1 MAREQGTFKQLLEE
15 AKTFVNKVYDPNP
28 PQIFYQ
34 MSYPME
40 ELEELEPSFSEILFE
55 FIKEKVKYSYNWLQ
69 KHNCTFGPF
78 AIALYGIMT
87 PEDEKEIVKI
97 VKSKVSK

>member
-1 MAREQGTFKQLLEE
+1 MDVRE
-15 AKTFVNKVYDPNP
+15 
-28 PQIFYQ
+28 
-34 MSYPME
+34 
-40 ELEELEPSFSEILFE
+40 
-55 FIKEKVKYSYNWLQ
+55 KEKYSYNWLQ

-97 VKSKVSK
+97 VKSKISK